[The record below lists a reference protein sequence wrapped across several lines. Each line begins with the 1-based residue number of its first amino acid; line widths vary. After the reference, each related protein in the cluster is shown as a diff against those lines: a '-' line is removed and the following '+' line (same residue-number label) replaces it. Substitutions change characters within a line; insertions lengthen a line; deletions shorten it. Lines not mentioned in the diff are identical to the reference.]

1 MTWIPMD
8 TRLGEHPKVLAMASQ
23 GLDRRL
29 IVGLLHDL
37 WSRLAELET
46 ETLDGTPEL
55 LEQGYH
61 WPAGFVAALA
71 EVGWAKVSK
80 GSVHFGTRNQ
90 QAEERRRMRE
100 ERARAGGLAKAAKR
114 SASGSASV
122 LLTSARGLLP
132 SATDRQTERQR
143 NRQTGRADA
152 PSSGGEGGGLS
163 PGAAMREVLR
173 GSTPRTGRNPDV
185 LAQLRTLSD
194 ETNGSLPEQVDGTQ
208 GSAQTAA
215 AGGG

>member
-8 TRLGEHPKVLAMASQ
+8 TRLAEHPKVLAMAAQ

-61 WPAGFVAALA
+61 WPEGFVKAL
-71 EVGWAKVSK
+71 EKVGWAKVGK
-80 GSVHFGTRNQ
+80 ATVQFGTRNPE
-90 QAEERRRMRE
+90 ATERKRMRR
-100 ERARAGGLAKAAKR
+100 ERAKAAADARWHANGDAKAIR
-114 SASGSASV
+114 ASPKHD
-122 LLTSARGLLP
+122 ARRMQAN
-132 SATDRQTERQR
+132 ATDRERDIQKDR
-143 NRQTGRADA
+143 HSRASA
-152 PSSGGEGGGLS
+152 PSSGGEGGGMS
-163 PGAAMREVLR
+163 ASAAMREALR
-173 GSTPRTGRNPDV
+173 ATTPRTGRNPDV

-194 ETNGSLPEQVDGTQ
+194 QTNGSQPERIDGTQ
-208 GSAQTAA
+208 GSVDAAA